1 MSTTNRYFAG
11 QSDGSKPAGGR
22 NSGSVAK
29 FRRSGN
35 RNPAGRA
42 FSDVRRTAAFKSN
55 GRQFHRATSQR
66 AFSTSDSYGQEIIVD
81 VHCWAMRQNDGN
93 QSPATGTARRMM
105 ARIEAVVHMQPDRS
119 GDRPAL
125 TIPGRNLLIAQVVER
140 SQLALDA
147 DGETNH
153 AYLTI
158 SALIGHG

>member
-1 MSTTNRYFAG
+1 
-11 QSDGSKPAGGR
+11 
-22 NSGSVAK
+22 
-29 FRRSGN
+29 
-35 RNPAGRA
+35 
-42 FSDVRRTAAFKSN
+42 
-55 GRQFHRATSQR
+55 
-66 AFSTSDSYGQEIIVD
+66 
-81 VHCWAMRQNDGN
+81 
-93 QSPATGTARRMM
+93 M
-105 ARIEAVVHMQPDRS
+105 AQPDRS